1 VIDLVNKHAPQVPV
15 IVRTRDD
22 HDMLQLKQAGAH
34 EVIPDAF
41 EVSLSLATHTLS
53 LLGVPEDKINHLV
66 FTQRHSQY
74 AGLKE
79 NS

>member
-1 VIDLVNKHAPQVPV
+1 
-15 IVRTRDD
+15 
-22 HDMLQLKQAGAH
+22 
-34 EVIPDAF
+34 VIPDAF

-53 LLGVPEDKINHLV
+53 LLGLPEDKINHLV